1 MFVVYVILSG
11 LLQCTMLRDLNLL
24 VVLAVF
30 AGLRKGPIG
39 GLLISSAIGIYAGIL
54 SASSFASNIILFG
67 LIGLASGVAKIH
79 IYYKENIFVDF
90 VFSFCG
96 VLLFYFAY
104 FVFADVNGTPIFT
117 TALFSAAISP
127 LLFRM
132 IEKKI

>member
-1 MFVVYVILSG
+1 MFAVYVILSG

-24 VVLAVF
+24 VVMAVF

-39 GLLISSAIGIYAGIL
+39 GLLIASAIGIYAGVL

-67 LIGLASGVAKIH
+67 LIGFASGAARTH
-79 IYYKENIFVDF
+79 IYYKENIFIDF

-104 FVFADVNGTPIFT
+104 FVFVGVTGASIFT
-117 TALFSAAISP
+117 TALFSAAASP
-127 LLFRM
+127 LLSRM

>member
-1 MFVVYVILSG
+1 
-11 LLQCTMLRDLNLL
+11 MLRDLNLL
-24 VVLAVF
+24 VALAVF

-54 SASSFASNIILFG
+54 SASSFTANIILFG
-67 LIGLASGVAKIH
+67 IIGFASGVAKIH
-79 IYYKENIFVDF
+79 VYYKENIFIDF
-90 VFSFCG
+90 VFSFCA

-104 FVFADVNGTPIFT
+104 FIFVGVTGTPIFT
-117 TALFSAAISP
+117 TALFSAAVSP

>member
-1 MFVVYVILSG
+1 M
-11 LLQCTMLRDLNLL
+11 
-24 VVLAVF
+24 
-30 AGLRKGPIG
+30 
-39 GLLISSAIGIYAGIL
+39 ISSAIGIYAGIL

>member
-54 SASSFASNIILFG
+54 SASSFTSNIILFG
-67 LIGLASGVAKIH
+67 LIGFASGAAKVH
-79 IYYKENIFVDF
+79 IYYKENIFIDF

-104 FVFADVNGTPIFT
+104 FVFVGASGAPIFT
-117 TALFSAAISP
+117 TALFSAAASP

>member
-1 MFVVYVILSG
+1 MFILYVILSG